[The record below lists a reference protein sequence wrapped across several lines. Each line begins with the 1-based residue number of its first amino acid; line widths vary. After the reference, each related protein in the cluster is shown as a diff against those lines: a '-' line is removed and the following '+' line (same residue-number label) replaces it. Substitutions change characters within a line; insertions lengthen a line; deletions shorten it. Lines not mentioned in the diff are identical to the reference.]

1 MSPCYFAKGKMAR
14 SSQTEKDGLYQ
25 FIDEQTEEILLLF
38 WLISEE
44 SENQIDGLSADIG
57 ERI

>member
-1 MSPCYFAKGKMAR
+1 MAR